1 MVREFDSNGDG
12 ELDKEEVL
20 KAAQHNTTLRQLLE
34 ETIANVKRIDD
45 IIENDLEEPFH

>member
-1 MVREFDSNGDG
+1 MVREFDINGDG
-12 ELDKEEVL
+12 ELDKDEVL
-20 KAAQHNTTLRQLLE
+20 KAAQNNTTLRQLLE